1 MRILILKREFR
12 AKVKIGNIE
21 FKKGIFLAPMA
32 SVTDVGFRSVCTDF
46 GAELTYSEMVSA
58 KGLYYGSEKTQEL
71 LAFEDN
77 CKLKAVQIF
86 GNDPEIMA
94 EIVKSFG
101 TKYDIIDINMG
112 CPAPKIFKN
121 GEGCALMG
129 DIELAYKIISAC
141 VKVAKVPI
149 TVKFR
154 SGIDAGN
161 INAIEFAKMCERA
174 GASAITLHPRT
185 REQFYSG
192 SADYGL
198 LRQVVSSVT
207 IPVIGSGDVVD
218 LPSYNRMKETG
229 VSAVMVGRGA
239 LGNPEIF
246 SILSGQN
253 VPYSKFEAVKKH
265 IEVLRKYYGDEYLTK
280 YLRKHFL
287 WYVSGIDNV
296 KQIKARLAMCDNLA
310 VALNLIGSVL
320 N

>member
-1 MRILILKREFR
+1 M
-12 AKVKIGNIE
+12 KIGSIE
-21 FKKGIFLAPMA
+21 FKTGIFLAPMA

-77 CKLKAVQIF
+77 CKVKAVQIF
-86 GNDPEIMA
+86 GNDPVIMA
-94 EIVKSFG
+94 EIVKGFG

-112 CPAPKIFKN
+112 CPAPKVFKN
-121 GEGCALMG
+121 GDGCALMG
-129 DIELAYKIISAC
+129 DIELAREIISAC
-141 VKVAKVPI
+141 VKVSQVPI

-154 SGIDAGN
+154 SGIDEN
-161 INAIEFAKMCERA
+161 HINAIEFAKMCESA

-192 SADYGL
+192 KADYEL
-198 LRQVVSSVT
+198 LRRVVQSVS

-218 LPSYNRMKETG
+218 AQSYMRMKETG
-229 VSAVMVGRGA
+229 VSAVMIGRGA
-239 LGNPEIF
+239 LGNPAIF

-253 VPYSKFEAVKKH
+253 VPYSKFDAVKKH
-265 IEVLRKYYGDEYLTK
+265 IEILRKYYSDDYLTK

-296 KQIKARLAMCDNLA
+296 KQIKAKLA
-310 VALNLIGSVL
+310 VCDDLNVALQLIKDAFNQRGF
-320 N
+320 

>member
-1 MRILILKREFR
+1 M
-12 AKVKIGNIE
+12 KIGSIE
-21 FKKGIFLAPMA
+21 FKTGIFLAPMA

-58 KGLYYGSEKTQEL
+58 KGLYYSSEKTQEL

-77 CKLKAVQIF
+77 CKAKAVQIF
-86 GNDPEIMA
+86 GNDPAIMA
-94 EIVKSFG
+94 EIVKGFG

-112 CPAPKIFKN
+112 CPAPKVFKN
-121 GEGCALMG
+121 GDGCALMG
-129 DIELAYKIISAC
+129 NIELAREIISAC
-141 VKVAKVPI
+141 VKVSQVPI

-154 SGIDAGN
+154 SGIDEN
-161 INAIEFAKMCERA
+161 HINAIEFAKMCESA

-192 SADYGL
+192 KADYEL
-198 LRQVVSSVT
+198 LRRVVQSVN

-218 LPSYNRMKETG
+218 MQSYMRMKETG
-229 VSAVMVGRGA
+229 VSAVMIGRGA

-253 VPYSKFEAVKKH
+253 VPYSKFDAVKKH
-265 IEVLRKYYGDEYLTK
+265 IEILRKYYSDDYLTK

-296 KQIKARLAMCDNLA
+296 KQIKAKLALCDDLN
-310 VALNLIGSVL
+310 VALQLIKDAFNQSGL
-320 N
+320 

>member
-1 MRILILKREFR
+1 MR
-12 AKVKIGNIE
+12 IGNIE
-21 FKKGIFLAPMA
+21 FKTGIFLAPMA
-32 SVTDVGFRSVCTDF
+32 SVTDVGFRSVCSDF

-77 CKLKAVQIF
+77 CKVKAVQIF
-86 GNDPEIMA
+86 GNDPVIMA
-94 EIVKSFG
+94 EIVKGFG

-112 CPAPKIFKN
+112 CPAPKVFKN
-121 GEGCALMG
+121 GDGCALMG
-129 DIELAYKIISAC
+129 DIELAREIISAC
-141 VKVAKVPI
+141 VKVSQVPI

-154 SGIDAGN
+154 SGIDEN
-161 INAIEFAKMCERA
+161 HINAIEFAKMCESA

-192 SADYGL
+192 KADYEL
-198 LRQVVSSVT
+198 LRRVVQSVS

-218 LPSYNRMKETG
+218 VQSYMRMKETG
-229 VSAVMVGRGA
+229 VSAVMIGRGA
-239 LGNPEIF
+239 LGNPAIF

-253 VPYSKFEAVKKH
+253 EPYSKFDAVKKH
-265 IEVLRKYYGDEYLTK
+265 IEILKKYYSDDYLTK

-296 KQIKARLAMCDNLA
+296 KQIKAKLA
-310 VALNLIGSVL
+310 VCDDLNVALQLIKDAFNQRGF
-320 N
+320 

>member
-1 MRILILKREFR
+1 
-12 AKVKIGNIE
+12 
-21 FKKGIFLAPMA
+21 MA
-32 SVTDVGFRSVCTDF
+32 SVTDVGFRSVCSDF

-86 GNDPEIMA
+86 GNDPVIMA
-94 EIVKSFG
+94 EIVKGFG

-112 CPAPKIFKN
+112 CPAPKVFKN
-121 GEGCALMG
+121 GDGCALMG
-129 DIELAYKIISAC
+129 NIELAREIISAC
-141 VKVAKVPI
+141 VKVSQVPI

-154 SGIDAGN
+154 SGIDEN
-161 INAIEFAKMCERA
+161 HINAIEFAKMCESA

-192 SADYGL
+192 KADYEL
-198 LRQVVSSVT
+198 LRQVVQSVN

-218 LPSYNRMKETG
+218 IQSYMRMKETG
-229 VSAVMVGRGA
+229 VSAVMIGRGA

-246 SILSGQN
+246 SVLSGQN
-253 VPYSKFEAVKKH
+253 VPYSKFDAVKKH
-265 IEVLRKYYGDEYLTK
+265 IEILKKYYSDDYLTK

-296 KQIKARLAMCDNLA
+296 KQIKAKLA
-310 VALNLIGSVL
+310 VCDDLNVALQLIKDAFNKNGL
-320 N
+320 K

>member
-1 MRILILKREFR
+1 M
-12 AKVKIGNIE
+12 KIGSIE
-21 FKKGIFLAPMA
+21 FKTGIFLAPMA

-77 CKLKAVQIF
+77 CKVKAVQIF
-86 GNDPEIMA
+86 GNDPVIMA
-94 EIVKSFG
+94 EIVKGFG

-112 CPAPKIFKN
+112 CPAPKVFKN
-121 GEGCALMG
+121 GDGCALMG
-129 DIELAYKIISAC
+129 DIELAREIISAC
-141 VKVAKVPI
+141 VKVSQVPI

-154 SGIDAGN
+154 SGIDEN
-161 INAIEFAKMCERA
+161 HINAIEFAKMCESA

-192 SADYGL
+192 KADYEL
-198 LRQVVSSVT
+198 LRRVVQSVS

-218 LPSYNRMKETG
+218 MQSYMRMKETG
-229 VSAVMVGRGA
+229 VSAVMIGRGA
-239 LGNPEIF
+239 LGNPAIF

-253 VPYSKFEAVKKH
+253 VPYSKFDAVKKH
-265 IEVLRKYYGDEYLTK
+265 IEILRKYYSDDYLTK

-296 KQIKARLAMCDNLA
+296 KQIKAKLA
-310 VALNLIGSVL
+310 VCDDLNVALQLIKDAFNQRGF
-320 N
+320 

>member
-1 MRILILKREFR
+1 M
-12 AKVKIGNIE
+12 KIGNIE
-21 FKKGIFLAPMA
+21 FKTGIFLAPMA

-71 LAFEDN
+71 LAFEEN
-77 CKLKAVQIF
+77 SKLKAVQIF
-86 GNDPEIMA
+86 GNDAKIMA
-94 EIVKSFG
+94 EVVKSFG

-121 GEGCALMG
+121 GDGCALMG
-129 DIELAYKIISAC
+129 DIKLAKEIISSC
-141 VKVAKVPI
+141 VAVSKVPI

-154 SGIDAGN
+154 SGIN
-161 INAIEFAKMCERA
+161 ENCINAIEFAKMCEDA

-192 SADYGL
+192 KADYEVL
-198 LRQVVSSVT
+198 KKVVQSVN

-218 LPSYNRMKETG
+218 LASLEKMKATG
-229 VSAVMVGRGA
+229 VSAVMIGRGA

-246 SILSGQN
+246 SILSGQIA
-253 VPYSKFEAVKKH
+253 PYSKLEAIKKH
-265 IEVLRKYYGDEYLTK
+265 ILILKKYFSDEYLTK

-287 WYVSGIDNV
+287 WYVSGFDNV
-296 KQIKARLAMCDNLA
+296 KQVKAKLA
-310 VALNLIGSVL
+310 VCNDLDVAIKLIESVL
-320 N
+320 NGVGKV

>member
-1 MRILILKREFR
+1 M
-12 AKVKIGNIE
+12 KIGSIE
-21 FKKGIFLAPMA
+21 FKTGIFLAPMA

-77 CKLKAVQIF
+77 CKVKAVQIF
-86 GNDPEIMA
+86 GNDPAIMT
-94 EIVKSFG
+94 EIVKGFG

-112 CPAPKIFKN
+112 CPAPKVFKN
-121 GEGCALMG
+121 GDGCALMG
-129 DIELAYKIISAC
+129 NIELAREIISAC
-141 VKVAKVPI
+141 VKVSQVPI

-154 SGIDAGN
+154 SGIDEN
-161 INAIEFAKMCERA
+161 HINAIEFAKMCESA

-192 SADYGL
+192 KADYEL
-198 LRQVVSSVT
+198 LRQIVQSVN

-218 LPSYNRMKETG
+218 MLSYMRMKETG
-229 VSAVMVGRGA
+229 VSAVMIGRGA

-253 VPYSKFEAVKKH
+253 VPYSKFDAVKKH
-265 IEVLRKYYGDEYLTK
+265 IEILRKYYNDDYLTK

-296 KQIKARLAMCDNLA
+296 KQIKAKLA
-310 VALNLIGSVL
+310 VCDDLNVALQLIKDAFNQNGL
-320 N
+320 K